1 MHLIENSKTRN
12 IGLVFALI
20 GSAVLFFDAIW
31 NCIFSDASVFGYL
44 GYPAGAFLLASALMF
59 KFGKN
64 EQFWLSFGATII
76 PLTMS
81 MLFIYIA
88 CMPRYD
94 LGIIIISA
102 ILSVYSFVIAVFTL
116 LFGMEVFRKVAPIAL
131 MCTILIVL
139 TIGLSVYI
147 LVMNLFM
154 IGGSTFVLAVP
165 TLSIFIVSFS
175 LVSTISYVRN
185 FEGED
190 RFIY

>member
-1 MHLIENSKTRN
+1 MHLVENSKTRN

-31 NCIFSDASVFGYL
+31 NCVFLGASVFGYL

-88 CMPRYD
+88 CTPRYD

-131 MCTILIVL
+131 MCAILIVL

-154 IGGSTFVLAVP
+154 IGGSTFILAIP
-165 TLSIFIVSFS
+165 TLSIFIAPFS
-175 LVSTISYVRN
+175 LVSVISYVRN